1 LKAVGRIAH
10 VAKSGR
16 VIVELAS
23 PVRDGAVLHDRRGTR
38 LARVMETIGP
48 VARPFAS
55 ASPLT
60 NNIGPHVG
68 GDIFAPDDE
77 RAARAPTRGAAGAGG
92 ARRAARG
99 PRGPGRR
106 AGQKPGTGSGRRAPA
121 RRAPSSRGP
130 GPSDGQRP
138 PRRSAGGARRAA
150 RGPRGPDRRAAARK
164 EPARR
169 ADAGRRPRHG
179 GRRR

>member
-77 RAARAPTRGAAGAGG
+77 RAARAPARGTAGAGG

-99 PRGPGRR
+99 PDRR

-121 RRAPSSRGP
+121 RRAASSRRP
-130 GPSDGQRP
+130 GPSGGQRQ
-138 PRRSAGGARRAA
+138 PRRGAGGARRAA

-169 ADAGRRPRHG
+169 ADAGRKPRHG